1 MAELAFDC
9 LDVRPL
15 RYGIGPALVFRLHIA
30 EVNAAAVHAIALR
43 VQIRI
48 EPQLRHYAEHEAE
61 LLSCLFGERSRWG
74 ETLKPMQFTTA
85 SVMVPS
91 FTGSTEVELEV
102 PCTYDLEVAAGKYFH
117 ALDAGDVP
125 MVLLFS
131 GTVFAKGDADRGFWV
146 QPIPWHQQASYRMP
160 VTVWRE
166 LMDAYFP
173 NEAWIRLDRETVDA
187 MLRYK
192 SVNAIPTWDEAVRT
206 LLKESAPKDSA
217 P

>member
-1 MAELAFDC
+1 MAELAFEC
-9 LDVRPL
+9 LNVRPL

-61 LLSCLFGERSRWG
+61 LLTYLFGERARWG
-74 ETLKPMQFTTA
+74 ETLKPMQFITA
-85 SVMVPS
+85 SLMVPS
-91 FTGSTEVELEV
+91 FTGSTEIDLEV

-117 ALDAGDVP
+117 ALDDGEVP

-131 GTVFAKGDADRGFWV
+131 GTVFAKGDSTDPHRGFWV
-146 QPIPWHQQASYRMP
+146 HPIPWHQQASCRMP
-160 VTVWRE
+160 VSVWRE

-173 NEAWIRLDRETVDA
+173 HEAWIRLDRDTVDA

-192 SVNAIPTWDEAVRT
+192 SAHAIPTWDDAIRS
-206 LLKESAPKDSA
+206 LLKEIRP
-217 P
+217 

>member
-1 MAELAFDC
+1 VAELAFEC
-9 LDVRPL
+9 LDVHPL
-15 RYGIGPALVFRLHIA
+15 RYGVGPVLVFRLHIA
-30 EVNAAAVHAIALR
+30 EVNAADVHAIALR

-61 LLSCLFGERSRWG
+61 LLTSLFGDRSRWG

-91 FTGSTEVELEV
+91 FTGAAEVDLEV

-117 ALDAGDVP
+117 ALDDGVVP
-125 MVLLFS
+125 LVLLFS
-131 GTVFAKGDADRGFWV
+131 GTVFAKGDKGFWV
-146 QPIPWHQQASYRMP
+146 HPIPWHQQASYRMP

-173 NEAWIRLDRETVDA
+173 HGAWIRLDRDTVDA

-192 SVNAIPTWDEAVRT
+192 AANAIPTWDDAIRA
-206 LLKESAPKDSA
+206 LLKEASP
-217 P
+217 